1 MGRYAHKNA
10 HRPREETRLDE
21 PNPPSFEKLAHAREW
36 RHYPAA
42 PESSG
47 HIPNGPA
54 CDAGDPTTPNG
65 FLAPHDARTGS
76 IRPGSRLRAPKRHCP
91 VRARHGALSS
101 PRFPLCD
108 PGVAAVPWRRAA
120 RCSQLLRTR
129 RRSVA
134 IHSTWKAAVRTA
146 VDLNGEWTARNCRT
160 AVHGQHAQL
169 EEDNKRHFRTAGE
182 SRARARKPATAGLV
196 SARAAVA
203 SVQKSND
210 WIPGPRRMAAVLGA
224 SRGACSQI
232 FGREPL
238 LCLQLFTLT
247 SKTQT
252 RGQSKLK
259 CPSRHGAHAAARSGM
274 RWKDTKEA
282 PECG

>member
-1 MGRYAHKNA
+1 MRGQRAFPVGGRPECRTRRVCVRFHALGSKGPVRPPQTSYGNA
-10 HRPREETRLDE
+10 TTRTDRKSGITAQEGEETRLDE
-21 PNPPSFEKLAHAREW
+21 PNPPSFEKLAHAREC

-76 IRPGSRLRAPKRHCP
+76 IRPGSRHRAPKRHCP

-146 VDLNGEWTARNCRT
+146 VD
-160 AVHGQHAQL
+160 
-169 EEDNKRHFRTAGE
+169 
-182 SRARARKPATAGLV
+182 
-196 SARAAVA
+196 
-203 SVQKSND
+203 
-210 WIPGPRRMAAVLGA
+210 
-224 SRGACSQI
+224 
-232 FGREPL
+232 
-238 LCLQLFTLT
+238 
-247 SKTQT
+247 
-252 RGQSKLK
+252 
-259 CPSRHGAHAAARSGM
+259 
-274 RWKDTKEA
+274 
-282 PECG
+282 

>member
-1 MGRYAHKNA
+1 MFAGSSEKVGWPDPSCSHSRICRRRITRVRAEFETLEERARVGRVDVPWMATPNVRGARWIRVSDVFALGLEDATLYATL
-10 HRPREETRLDE
+10 RRLGLFPWEQTPLDD
-21 PNPPSFEKLAHAREW
+21 PKPSAFGKLAYAREC
-36 RHYPAA
+36 RHSPAA
-42 PESSG
+42 PDYSG

-76 IRPGSRLRAPKRHCP
+76 IRPGSRHRAPKRHCP

-146 VDLNGEWTARNCRT
+146 VD
-160 AVHGQHAQL
+160 
-169 EEDNKRHFRTAGE
+169 
-182 SRARARKPATAGLV
+182 
-196 SARAAVA
+196 
-203 SVQKSND
+203 
-210 WIPGPRRMAAVLGA
+210 
-224 SRGACSQI
+224 
-232 FGREPL
+232 
-238 LCLQLFTLT
+238 
-247 SKTQT
+247 
-252 RGQSKLK
+252 
-259 CPSRHGAHAAARSGM
+259 
-274 RWKDTKEA
+274 
-282 PECG
+282 

>member
-1 MGRYAHKNA
+1 MLWIGYEGHTWPYPKPKQ
-10 HRPREETRLDE
+10 RPKPLPRGSAPASPCCVGEETRLDE
-21 PNPPSFEKLAHAREW
+21 PNPPSFGKLAHAREW

-76 IRPGSRLRAPKRHCP
+76 IRPGSRHRAPKRHCP

-146 VDLNGEWTARNCRT
+146 VD
-160 AVHGQHAQL
+160 
-169 EEDNKRHFRTAGE
+169 
-182 SRARARKPATAGLV
+182 
-196 SARAAVA
+196 
-203 SVQKSND
+203 
-210 WIPGPRRMAAVLGA
+210 
-224 SRGACSQI
+224 
-232 FGREPL
+232 
-238 LCLQLFTLT
+238 
-247 SKTQT
+247 
-252 RGQSKLK
+252 
-259 CPSRHGAHAAARSGM
+259 
-274 RWKDTKEA
+274 
-282 PECG
+282 

>member
-1 MGRYAHKNA
+1 MTWSSDCFFVCCVCVCACVALCTCHLVCVWRLFVQTVS
-10 HRPREETRLDE
+10 RPETRLDDAK
-21 PNPPSFEKLAHAREW
+21 PPAFDKLAHAREG

-76 IRPGSRLRAPKRHCP
+76 IRPGSRHRAPKRHCP

-146 VDLNGEWTARNCRT
+146 VD
-160 AVHGQHAQL
+160 
-169 EEDNKRHFRTAGE
+169 
-182 SRARARKPATAGLV
+182 
-196 SARAAVA
+196 
-203 SVQKSND
+203 
-210 WIPGPRRMAAVLGA
+210 
-224 SRGACSQI
+224 
-232 FGREPL
+232 
-238 LCLQLFTLT
+238 
-247 SKTQT
+247 
-252 RGQSKLK
+252 
-259 CPSRHGAHAAARSGM
+259 
-274 RWKDTKEA
+274 
-282 PECG
+282 

>member
-1 MGRYAHKNA
+1 MLPSFLGSSSVRSSYAGLLSRDIPAGSVAARAARN
-10 HRPREETRLDE
+10 REETRLDDAK
-21 PNPPSFEKLAHAREW
+21 PPAFGKLAHAREC

-146 VDLNGEWTARNCRT
+146 VD
-160 AVHGQHAQL
+160 
-169 EEDNKRHFRTAGE
+169 
-182 SRARARKPATAGLV
+182 
-196 SARAAVA
+196 
-203 SVQKSND
+203 
-210 WIPGPRRMAAVLGA
+210 
-224 SRGACSQI
+224 
-232 FGREPL
+232 
-238 LCLQLFTLT
+238 
-247 SKTQT
+247 
-252 RGQSKLK
+252 
-259 CPSRHGAHAAARSGM
+259 
-274 RWKDTKEA
+274 
-282 PECG
+282 

>member
-1 MGRYAHKNA
+1 MWLGTIAHSFLPSHIHVATKHARPKAQLRRAHGLRPADADARVAPMPWQLRPAAPPGASSGVRRRPDRRGRSPGYSSD
-10 HRPREETRLDE
+10 PRREAISLGP
-21 PNPPSFEKLAHAREW
+21 PNPPSPEPLAHAREW
-36 RHYPAA
+36 RHYPAV

-76 IRPGSRLRAPKRHCP
+76 IRPGSRHRAPKRHCP

-146 VDLNGEWTARNCRT
+146 VD
-160 AVHGQHAQL
+160 
-169 EEDNKRHFRTAGE
+169 
-182 SRARARKPATAGLV
+182 
-196 SARAAVA
+196 
-203 SVQKSND
+203 
-210 WIPGPRRMAAVLGA
+210 
-224 SRGACSQI
+224 
-232 FGREPL
+232 
-238 LCLQLFTLT
+238 
-247 SKTQT
+247 
-252 RGQSKLK
+252 
-259 CPSRHGAHAAARSGM
+259 
-274 RWKDTKEA
+274 
-282 PECG
+282 